1 MRNKAV
7 NWYKKAKLS
16 NYWPNFVDALKSN
29 LEKTRTLNLLTGEEL
44 LEQIASYNK
53 YLVLSVIKGLK
64 NESYSD
70 VDIDDVDDVLF
81 LMDDDDLRKLLK
93 ALERKAQ

>member
-1 MRNKAV
+1 V

-29 LEKTRTLNLLTGEEL
+29 LEKTRTLKLFTREEL
-44 LEQIASYNK
+44 LKQIASYNK
-53 YLVLSVIKGLK
+53 YLALSVIKGLE

-70 VDIDDVDDVLF
+70 VELDDIDDVLF
-81 LMDDDDLRKLLK
+81 MMDDADLRKLLK